1 MDKLKQLT
9 PQHKLIIGVAFLG
22 VVAGLFY
29 YLVIMSLDDQIGAQ
43 KGQYMQAQ
51 NELKQFKDFRGEVE
65 IAELRESY
73 AKVIKKIEEN
83 KKIIPDREYLPQLM
97 SGLETDALEAGLS
110 VISKEQRNP
119 EHEDF
124 YYGIP
129 IKFEVHGS
137 YLQLMKFLKLISE
150 PGKRL
155 VNIKQL
161 DIKLAKK
168 KRKQKRDDQSPF
180 MSSGKVA
187 TPESVLVASFI
198 VEGFTYTGEKAG
210 RKKKK

>member
-9 PQHKLIIGVAFLG
+9 PQHKLIMGVAFLG

-29 YLVIMSLDDQIGAQ
+29 YLVIMNLDDQIGAQ
-43 KGQYMQAQ
+43 KGQYTQAQ

-73 AKVIKKIEEN
+73 AMVIKKIEEN
-83 KKIIPDREYLPQLM
+83 KKIIPDKEDLPQLM

-110 VISKEQRNP
+110 VISKEQRNS
-119 EHEDF
+119 EHEDY

-137 YLQLMKFLKLISE
+137 YLQFMKFLKLISE

-155 VNIKQL
+155 VNVKQL

-168 KRKQKRDDQSPF
+168 KMKKKMDAQSPF

-187 TPESVLVASFI
+187 TPESTLVATFV
-198 VEGFTYTGEKAG
+198 VEGFTYTGEMAG
-210 RKKKK
+210 KRKKK

>member
-1 MDKLKQLT
+1 MDKLKLLT

-29 YLVIMSLDDQIGAQ
+29 YLVIMSLDDQIGTQ
-43 KGQYMQAQ
+43 RGQYTQAQ

-83 KKIIPDREYLPQLM
+83 KKIIPDKEDLPQLM
-97 SGLETDALEAGLS
+97 SGVETDALEAGLK
-110 VISKEQRNP
+110 VINKEQRNI
-119 EHEDF
+119 EHEDY

-129 IKFEVHGS
+129 IKIEVHGS
-137 YLQLMKFLKLISE
+137 YLQLMKFLKLVSE

-155 VNIKQL
+155 VNVKQL
-161 DIKLAKK
+161 DVKLAKK
-168 KRKQKRDDQSPF
+168 KREKKKDEQSPF

-187 TPESVLVASFI
+187 TPESRLVATFV
-198 VEGFTYTGEKAG
+198 VEGFTYTGELSGKK
-210 RKKKK
+210 RKK

>member
-1 MDKLKQLT
+1 MDKLKMLT

-29 YLVIMSLDDQIGAQ
+29 YLVIMSLDDKIGAQ
-43 KGQYMQAQ
+43 KGQYTQAQ

-73 AKVIKKIEEN
+73 AQVIKKIEEN
-83 KKIIPDREYLPQLM
+83 KKIIPDKDNLPGLM
-97 SGLETDALEAGLS
+97 SGLETDALEAGLV
-110 VISKEQRNP
+110 VISKEQRNV
-119 EHEDF
+119 EFEDY

-155 VNIKQL
+155 VNVKQL
-161 DIKLAKK
+161 DVKLAKK
-168 KRKQKRDDQSPF
+168 KQGKKKGEQSPF

-187 TPESVLVASFI
+187 TPESNLVASFI

>member
-29 YLVIMSLDDQIGAQ
+29 YLVIMNLDDQIGAQ
-43 KGQYMQAQ
+43 KGLYTQAQ

-73 AKVIKKIEEN
+73 AQVIKKIEEN
-83 KKIIPDREYLPQLM
+83 KKIIPDKENLPGLM

-110 VISKEQRNP
+110 VISKEQRTS
-119 EHEDF
+119 EFEDY

-129 IKFEVHGS
+129 IKFEVNGS

-161 DIKLAKK
+161 DIKMAKKK
-168 KRKQKRDDQSPF
+168 KRKQADAQSPF

-187 TPESVLVASFI
+187 TPESALVASFI
-198 VEGFTYTGEKAG
+198 VTGFTYTGEKAG